1 MLTRKLASHP
11 DRVIALARRAYTA
24 ASRPREARQRD
35 RCGAHS
41 LPPRTSSCPAPS
53 CGSSHRVDLTLEPVD
68 QVAAVA
74 FVEEQKLAAWGEEV
88 AAILTRRRPRL
99 LVVLIKVMA
108 PGGQSRGCRCSRVPL
123 RGGGGRAAAWPV
135 AGDADLRVG
144 PLLPRTGVLRSA
156 VSRARAWPSGP
167 RRARTRRSR
176 RVRRGPLLAD
186 ALLPG
191 RRHVSLALAWTI
203 SRSCSLD
210 VAQVDLADGGVA
222 RRGAQQVG
230 AFRPQ
235 LHRSAAT
242 NQRSS
247 VSCSLWLRRSAAR
260 DSSPPRHYSL
270 ERSASTWTKH
280 LTTTTRRL
288 RFGTAEETCER
299 IAAMADAHR
308 RTPSVGARFI
318 PSG

>member
-1 MLTRKLASHP
+1 MCVVSPSSRKYSHPTVGLLESIPPSRVLWLTSSSQPMLTRKLASHP

-210 VAQVDLADGGVA
+210 VAQVDLADGGWLGAVHSRLEHFA
-222 RRGAQQVG
+222 PSFTGPLRQTRDHQCPVRCGSDGRQRATRR
-230 AFRPQ
+230 R
-235 LHRSAAT
+235 RAT
-242 NQRSS
+242 TRSS
-247 VSCSLWLRRSAAR
+247 GRLQRGRR
-260 DSSPPRHYSL
+260 
-270 ERSASTWTKH
+270 
-280 LTTTTRRL
+280 
-288 RFGTAEETCER
+288 
-299 IAAMADAHR
+299 I
-308 RTPSVGARFI
+308 
-318 PSG
+318 